1 MGVRHAREYADIL
14 QELTKAVGEIE
25 QSYTFFEMEQE
36 DWTGLSDAERTEVME
51 ALADDIFFGLGE
63 EPSIRVGG
71 GQVHYNAKHHVIEVT
86 QGEKLIQLVRL
97 I

>member
-14 QELTKAVGEIE
+14 KELTFAVSEIE
-25 QSYTFFEMEQE
+25 QCYTFFEMEQD
-36 DWTGLSDAERTEVME
+36 DWSALSLEEQREVME

-63 EPSIRVGG
+63 EQSIAVGQG
-71 GQVHYNAKHHVIEVT
+71 MVVYNPKHHVIEVT
-86 QGEKLIQLVRL
+86 QDDTLIQLVRL